1 LIPAIRELLSAADPQ
16 LVMYRPTP
24 LDDVIGRGAAQRLF
38 TMRILLTF
46 AAVALALAALGLFG
60 VLSYGVKLRTREF
73 GIRMALGAERRT
85 IRRVVLR
92 QGLTVAAIGVALG
105 LVVAVPLSK
114 LMRALLFQ
122 VSPLD
127 PWVIAGATLFTGVV
141 ATVASYLPARRATDV
156 DPRTALQ

>member
-1 LIPAIRELLSAADPQ
+1 MELVVHDNPS
-16 LVMYRPTP
+16 
-24 LDDVIGRGAAQRLF
+24 
-38 TMRILLTF
+38 LT
-46 AAVALALAALGLFG
+46 VALALAALGLFG

-73 GIRMALGAERRT
+73 GIRMALGAERGE

-92 QGLTVAAIGVALG
+92 QGLTVSAFGVALG
-105 LVVAVPLSK
+105 IVVAIPLSR

-127 PWVIAGATLFTGVV
+127 PWVLAGAIVFTGIV
-141 ATVASYLPARRATDV
+141 AGVASYLPAHQATSV